1 MLIIPVWTVLQNFFG
16 TMIGRW
22 QEFGRNLP
30 AKFLIIG
37 AVMYLIGCF
46 QGSTEAL
53 RSLQEPTH
61 FTDFVIAHS
70 HLTVFGT
77 FILWALAGATYVWP
91 KVTGAELWNF
101 NLGNW
106 GFWLITLGI
115 STMGV
120 VLIAQ
125 GLQQGYMLMAQA
137 EWVDSLNA
145 IRPYWW
151 VRTFSGI
158 SMDLGMSLLVYTLLK
173 GSLAAARA

>member
-1 MLIIPVWTVLQNFFG
+1 
-16 TMIGRW
+16 MIGRW

-30 AKFLIIG
+30 AKFLVVG
-37 AVMYLIGCF
+37 SVMYLIGCF

-77 FILWALAGATYVWP
+77 FILWALGGATYVWP
-91 KVTGAELWNF
+91 KVTGAELRSF
-101 NLGNW
+101 TLGNW

-115 STMGV
+115 STMGA

-125 GLQQGYMLMAQA
+125 GLQQGYMLIAQV

-151 VRTFSGI
+151 VRTFTGI
-158 SMDLGMSLLVYTLLK
+158 SMDLGMSVLVYTLLK
-173 GSLAAARA
+173 GSLAAGRA